1 MEIRD
6 IQKGFITNRLPLF
19 FTLVAFVAARA
30 VLADYTLWELWVA
43 TAIQISTAFVLLSL
57 SQVFVVIRQRTL
69 LPAFFYLLFVGVFPQ
84 HFDDWEGSLIA
95 FDVLLCF
102 YMLFATYQQRN
113 SQGNALNIS
122 VLLTLGSF
130 LWMPMLYFFP
140 LFWYGLYRFK
150 SLNVR
155 TFLAS
160 WMGFAIIYLFIFAWS
175 IYQNDEAIF
184 LDLLPVFDLQWHFDW
199 EAVTQRER
207 IIVGY
212 LAFLFV
218 LAGSEIFMSGISEKV
233 RAITTLSFLYVAT
246 IAVFVFF
253 ELQTYD
259 NSWQLIVYIPSALL
273 IAHYFTLSVG
283 KWTSWLFVLTVSFF
297 VAILVNHYIPLV
309 PLAEEYIDIYFNN
322 P

>member
-6 IQKGFITNRLPLF
+6 IQKNFITNRLPLF
-19 FTLVAFVAARA
+19 FTLVVFVATRA
-30 VLADYTLWELWVA
+30 VLSDYMLWELWAA

-69 LPAFFYLLFVGVFPQ
+69 LPAFFYLLFVGAFPQ
-84 HFDDWEGSLIA
+84 YFDDWEGSLIA

-102 YMLFATYQQRN
+102 YVLFATYQQRN
-113 SQGNALNIS
+113 SQGGAFNIS

-130 LWMPMLYFFP
+130 LWTPMLYFFP

-184 LDLLPVFDLQWHFDW
+184 FDLLPVFELQWHFDLD
-199 EAVTQRER
+199 AITLRER

-212 LAFLFV
+212 LAFLLV

-233 RAITTLSFLYVAT
+233 RAITTLGFLYVAT
-246 IAVFVFF
+246 IAVFIFF
-253 ELQTYD
+253 ELQICD
-259 NSWQLIVYIPSALL
+259 VSWQLIVYIPSALL
-273 IAHYFTLSVG
+273 LAHYFTLSAG